1 MAFLAYSDST
11 CHLHHLSLVVTY
23 HVTAWN
29 MLLLLAISLL
39 GVISFKL
46 KRFCYSV
53 LQFSGRREF
62 LLPVTCPIKSP
73 RILIYIFD
81 LLYFIQCLTIFSS
94 INHCPLLC
102 AQFLMEFHLRIDK
115 VVSIYHSPNV
125 FFFEKFNIYHKDC
138 LTYSGQTDR
147 FGKLFLIC
155 LFQVSLLRLVT
166 FQLGSLTMI
175 LTVLFFPIS
184 CPSNSKEDAPFH
196 CRSLICYYPDWNSL
210 FDLLTMERY
219 LWTGYFWYYFQILL
233 VAAG

>member
-1 MAFLAYSDST
+1 
-11 CHLHHLSLVVTY
+11 
-23 HVTAWN
+23 
-29 MLLLLAISLL
+29 MLLTLAIYLL
-39 GVISFKL
+39 RVISFKL
-46 KRFCYSV
+46 KRFYYSV

-62 LLPVTCPIKSP
+62 LLPVTCLIKSL
-73 RILIYIFD
+73 RFLIYIFTCFTSFSV
-81 LLYFIQCLTIFSS
+81 YHFSS

-102 AQFLMEFHLRIDK
+102 AQFLMQFHLRIDK

-147 FGKLFLIC
+147 FWKLFLIC

-175 LTVLFFPIS
+175 FTVLFFPIS

-196 CRSLICYYPDWNSL
+196 CRSLICYYPD
-210 FDLLTMERY
+210 
-219 LWTGYFWYYFQILL
+219 
-233 VAAG
+233 